1 MAKIMQQ
8 PARSEWTPPAGW
20 FLLAIGAWLAA
31 LIWYRPLTLPDE
43 GRYAGVAWDMLRA
56 GSHGVPLLDGMP
68 YFHKP
73 PLYYWLSEFF
83 FALFGPHPW
92 LARLPSWMA
101 AWGTSI
107 ALYFFVLRH
116 RDRATATMTTLILA
130 CMPFFYGGAQ
140 FANLD
145 MLVAGMISL
154 CVLAAAETALRAERG
169 QAYRVMSLVAAALAG
184 LAVLAKGLIG
194 LVLPGAV
201 LFIWLVAGK
210 RWRGLKALVWPPAL
224 LLFAAVAVPWFWL
237 MQTRFSGFYDYFF
250 VYQHFQ
256 RLAATGFNNAQPFWF
271 YLPVIVGLALP
282 WSLWGGGILR
292 KTFWTGPT
300 RELRLLAAIWAV
312 VILAFFSLPA
322 SKLVGYVLPTLPP
335 LAFLLA
341 EVVVAAWRNEHDTIT
356 PRLVRISAGAG
367 AFICVLAV
375 GIAGHNARGSAEPL
389 AKVIR
394 PQLQADDTFVS
405 LHAYPFDL
413 ALYMRAIKPSWV
425 VDDWLNPEIA
435 TRDNWRK
442 ELYDAAKFDP
452 AVGKQVLISNEEFNA
467 RLCAAPDGARYWV
480 WGSSSDGTDYPAL
493 QGLTPVASSIKFLIW
508 KVEAGP
514 ALRQRVCGGTPKA
527 G

>member
-1 MAKIMQQ
+1 
-8 PARSEWTPPAGW
+8 
-20 FLLAIGAWLAA
+20 
-31 LIWYRPLTLPDE
+31 
-43 GRYAGVAWDMLRA
+43 
-56 GSHGVPLLDGMP
+56 
-68 YFHKP
+68 
-73 PLYYWLSEFF
+73 
-83 FALFGPHPW
+83 
-92 LARLPSWMA
+92 
-101 AWGTSI
+101 
-107 ALYFFVLRH
+107 
-116 RDRATATMTTLILA
+116 
-130 CMPFFYGGAQ
+130 
-140 FANLD
+140 
-145 MLVAGMISL
+145 
-154 CVLAAAETALRAERG
+154 
-169 QAYRVMSLVAAALAG
+169 MSLVAAALAG

-256 RLAATGFNNAQPFWF
+256 RFAAAGFNNAQPFWF

-300 RELRLLAAIWAV
+300 REPAPAGGYLGGGHSGVLLAAGVQAGG
-312 VILAFFSLPA
+312 LCAA
-322 SKLVGYVLPTLPP
+322 DLPP

-356 PRLVRISAGAG
+356 PRLVRISASAG

-389 AKVIR
+389 ADVIR

-413 ALYMRAIKPSWV
+413 ALYMRAPKPSWV
-425 VDDWLNPEIA
+425 VDDWLNPEIPI
-435 TRDNWRK
+435 RDNWRK
-442 ELYDAAKFDP
+442 ELLRRRQVRSGGGQAGADQQRGIQGQ
-452 AVGKQVLISNEEFNA
+452 AVRRAGRRSLLGLGQQFGRGGL
-467 RLCAAPDGARYWV
+467 PGAV
-480 WGSSSDGTDYPAL
+480 
-493 QGLTPVASSIKFLIW
+493 GLTPAATSVKFLIW
-508 KVEAGP
+508 KVEGGP

>member
-1 MAKIMQQ
+1 M
-8 PARSEWTPPAGW
+8 
-20 FLLAIGAWLAA
+20 
-31 LIWYRPLTLPDE
+31 
-43 GRYAGVAWDMLRA
+43 
-56 GSHGVPLLDGMP
+56 
-68 YFHKP
+68 
-73 PLYYWLSEFF
+73 
-83 FALFGPHPW
+83 
-92 LARLPSWMA
+92 
-101 AWGTSI
+101 
-107 ALYFFVLRH
+107 
-116 RDRATATMTTLILA
+116 
-130 CMPFFYGGAQ
+130 
-140 FANLD
+140 
-145 MLVAGMISL
+145 
-154 CVLAAAETALRAERG
+154 
-169 QAYRVMSLVAAALAG
+169 
-184 LAVLAKGLIG
+184 
-194 LVLPGAV
+194 
-201 LFIWLVAGK
+201 
-210 RWRGLKALVWPPAL
+210 
-224 LLFAAVAVPWFWL
+224 
-237 MQTRFSGFYDYFF
+237 
-250 VYQHFQ
+250 
-256 RLAATGFNNAQPFWF
+256 
-271 YLPVIVGLALP
+271 
-282 WSLWGGGILR
+282 
-292 KTFWTGPT
+292 
-300 RELRLLAAIWAV
+300 
-312 VILAFFSLPA
+312 
-322 SKLVGYVLPTLPP
+322 LPTLPP

-514 ALRQRVCGGTPKA
+514 ALRQRVCGGTPKPADHEGQHGQSDQDQGEQHVIADRRGVQQPGIGALVDQKARGRHEEETSDGYRPGYATMAERKPVVSNEGHRECDQPADQVGDQRRGGEFDAAHGHRPVRCGGSASDGDKNQLFEQGAHA
-527 G
+527 GVQIWKYGVSS